1 MGEDEFKVRCVKA
14 SDSGDENDVTRAM
27 MDAYKSLKEEG
38 FTPVWM
44 TPGECLNIKRKEK
57 NCVYLFDPFEGQA
70 FDHIKSLCCRIL
82 GPRCILESLE
92 YKLEIPRK
100 ARPVYNLAMRNVVA
114 CCTNLDKQTR
124 DEVHE
129 KIELMSGSVG
139 KDFTEAVTHL
149 IAGEVGSKKYQV
161 AASLGKQIMSAD
173 WVTKV
178 WELSQT
184 RAVHGMEA
192 TLQEYR
198 CPIFKGLVITVS
210 GLDPKERNDVKKLI
224 NSEGGKYSGEMKV
237 NECTHLIINKPKG
250 TKYEFAKKWK
260 LNIVRTEWL
269 YDSIEKSFCQDS
281 EKYKV
286 LAVEDK
292 SQAKTSTPEKDVPHT
307 RASTIADLSCI
318 ANVSVISHVNET
330 AAVTTKQKSFEE
342 TDITLSGI
350 DLTQPPV
357 DLLLDGCKV
366 YLSGFRGQALE
377 KVRKVINA
385 GGGTR
390 LNQLNENVTH
400 VIVGERV
407 DKDMDFLKSAACT
420 FRPYVV
426 GAAWLAEC
434 YRQGNTVDEQPFI
447 CLEYESDISTSPK
460 IIGKPTSKEVTNPV
474 TKDEVPDAG
483 NEDTD
488 MEDIM
493 SQYLLQADSGKESD
507 DATVLDRDQ
516 TQDPNATTSDAA
528 VPSKEADKV
537 LREKD
542 KTKED
547 GDVTEMEGSPKPI
560 FRGKSFMFFGFEEDA
575 VKELSEFIV
584 ERRGR
589 VLDPKVRL
597 VPDYAVVPL
606 DGFPVDRTASEVVTN
621 AWLQICLE
629 HDTLMTDANELYHP
643 LDLNLDPQQ
652 LTGCVLSISGY
663 SGTERDCLM
672 HIAELLGAKCQDY
685 FVRKASKGLQPS
697 THLIVREAEGSK
709 YEAAKKWNIPAVSNS
724 WLFACA
730 KSGKKEKEEKFHIDN
745 KSITSVEMDKSETAL
760 RTVEVEMAD
769 NHRKPEVTSLGTG
782 EVRNQNNITDI
793 QEAVSIKDNSEIESK
808 EESKSRKSLKRT
820 SSTLDC
826 PGVSE
831 ENSRPSKVARMLENV
846 QESSRQAD
854 VGTVE
859 STSRPVDKPY
869 QGSQKENLSRVNRG
883 AVNERVK
890 ALQAEVDTTP
900 QGGSRFRTGLQT
912 PSPGRFLDLSKDFHP
927 VFDLTDALASL
938 ETPEGHRK
946 VNRRKTS
953 LPLDE
958 LYTIQIEKGLK
969 NMEET
974 QPDVENT
981 PVKTKV
987 DEEVAPLHGVI
998 AVVNKKLSSQQSEF
1012 NNIVS
1017 DLGGDYRWSYDNSCT
1032 HYIFQGR
1039 ANDTTKEFRLA
1050 RDQGKIIVS
1059 PHWLHMCKEQMAR
1072 VDETLFPHTFN
1083 PNLSLSVVSSK
1094 RTETPGRASRRSGRA
1109 LSKKGEDV
1117 TSNSSSAASTS
1128 HSKQPMPPP
1137 NTQQILSSESEL
1149 PKSVDNQSSTKQEIS
1164 PIRSASSSPPL
1175 KTNPDT
1181 SPKEGGQRSDEE
1193 AMEQEGAS
1201 TEKEGLEIG
1210 GTLELREVLSK
1221 QLEKMMG
1228 SKAKKNTRRKSKRL
1242 NSSGQMNMSG
1252 ETSGELSGE
1261 GRGSNQSRPSSRQNR
1276 WSLQDE
1282 QAGQSERRNNR
1293 QTSRAKS
1300 LENNSGPEASQSV
1313 QITWDDPTGRLE
1325 EEKLAHKLER
1335 ACSPTQDPALPPG
1348 YLDAEFSEVEEEEEE
1363 QPVPHLPHYGKK
1375 SDRQPED
1382 ERIKTP
1388 EAPTLA
1394 FPRPRHSTKGDTSEP
1409 MVAISDTEEKTK
1421 GETTR
1426 PTPVF
1431 LLSGVSQEEKDHYGA
1446 LVEQL
1451 GGQMLDGQMYNSAC
1465 THLVIGLP
1473 SRNEKFL
1480 ASVASGKWV
1489 LHKSYF
1495 EACRQEGR
1503 FVAEALYE
1511 WGGEGTSRLASSKNQ
1526 VVVKLAAAAHSWR
1539 VSVEEERKRSN
1550 TCQGAFSGW
1559 KVLLCSDP
1567 NKEASFRRLLAAG
1580 GATVLN
1586 NKPPFS
1592 RTVAATHAFIELAKY
1607 QMSQEDLEVLL
1618 SANVMCLRPDF
1629 IAAHLTDSPPPRPED
1644 FCPQE
1649 VAALV
1654 VSLKGEASGR
1664 KRLTS
1669 SSSSESR
1676 SRRTKHH

>member
-1 MGEDEFKVRCVKA
+1 MGEDEFKVRCVKT
-14 SDSGDENDVTRAM
+14 SDSDDESDGSEAM
-27 MDAYKSLKEEG
+27 MKAHKSLKTEG
-38 FTPVWM
+38 FAPVWM
-44 TPGECLNIKRKEK
+44 TPKECLKVKRKEK

-82 GPRCILESLE
+82 GPQCILESLE

-173 WVTKV
+173 WVYKV
-178 WELSQT
+178 WEISQT
-184 RAVHGMEA
+184 RAVHGLDA
-192 TLQEYR
+192 GLDEYR

-210 GLDPKERNDVKKLI
+210 GLDPQERNDVKKLI
-224 NSEGGKYSGEMKV
+224 HSEGGKYTGEMKV

-260 LNIVRTEWL
+260 LNIVRTAWL
-269 YDSIEKSFCQDS
+269 YDSVDKGFCQDT

-286 LAVEDK
+286 MVDDK

-318 ANVSVISHVNET
+318 ANVSVIGHINET
-330 AAVTTKQKSFEE
+330 AATTNIHTHKSFED
-342 TDITLSGI
+342 TDTTLNGI
-350 DLTQPPV
+350 DLTQPPA
-357 DLLLDGCKV
+357 DLFLDGCKIF
-366 YLSGFRGQALE
+366 LSGFKGQALE

-390 LNQLNENVTH
+390 LNQLNENVSH

-407 DKDMDFLKSAACT
+407 EKDMNLLKEAT
-420 FRPYVV
+420 FRPHVV
-426 GAAWLAEC
+426 GAVWLAEC
-434 YRQGNTVDEQPFI
+434 YRQGHAVEEQPYLCPEFA
-447 CLEYESDISTSPK
+447 SDLPLSPK
-460 IIGKPTSKEVTNPV
+460 TKGKLTAKEPSPV
-474 TKDEVPDAG
+474 TKDKVPEADNQDA
-483 NEDTD
+483 D

-493 SQYLLQADSGKESD
+493 SQYLLQADHGLGSQD
-507 DATVLDRDQ
+507 TTVLDKDQ
-516 TQDPNATTSDAA
+516 TQDPSAPAPGAEGPPREREEEAA
-528 VPSKEADKV
+528 GE
-537 LREKD
+537 
-542 KTKED
+542 
-547 GDVTEMEGSPKPI
+547 GDVTEDPDMEGSPKPI
-560 FRGKSFMFFGFEEDA
+560 FRRKSFMFFGFEEDA
-575 VKELSEFIV
+575 VKELTQFIV

-589 VLDPKVRL
+589 VFDPKVRVVL
-597 VPDYAVVPL
+597 DYAVVPL

-643 LDLNLDPQQ
+643 LDLNLEPQQ

-709 YEAAKKWNIPAVSNS
+709 YEAAKKWNIPAVSNR

-730 KSGKKEKEEKFHIDN
+730 KSGKREKEEKFHIDN
-745 KSITSVEMDKSETAL
+745 KNIDSVEMEVQETST
-760 RTVEVEMAD
+760 RTAEVEISEH
-769 NHRKPEVTSLGTG
+769 HRKPDEALVGRG
-782 EVRNQNNITDI
+782 EVRQQNSIMDK
-793 QEAVSIKDNSEIESK
+793 QEAVPTNDSTVNVPVEEIRG
-808 EESKSRKSLKRT
+808 RKSLKRT

-826 PGVSE
+826 PGTTE
-831 ENSRPSKVARMLENV
+831 DNNRPSKVARTLENV
-846 QESSRQAD
+846 KESSRQMD
-854 VGTVE
+854 SGTEE
-859 STSRPVDKPY
+859 SISRPVDKPN
-869 QGSQKENLSRVNRG
+869 QGSQKENVSRVNKA

-912 PSPGRFLDLSKDFHP
+912 PSPGRFLDLSKEFHP

-946 VNRRKTS
+946 VSRRKTS

-969 NMEET
+969 NMEEG
-974 QPDVENT
+974 QPAVEKT
-981 PVKTKV
+981 PIKV
-987 DEEVAPLHGVI
+987 DKEVPPLHGVTI
-998 AVVNKKLSSQQSEF
+998 VVNKKLSSQQSDF

-1032 HYIFQGR
+1032 HYVFQGR

-1059 PHWLHMCKEQMAR
+1059 PHWLQMCKEQMAR
-1072 VDETLFPHTFN
+1072 VDESLFPHTFN
-1083 PNLSLSVVSSK
+1083 PNLSLSVVTSK
-1094 RTETPGRASRRSGRA
+1094 RTETPGRASRRAGRA
-1109 LSKKGEDV
+1109 GSRKGEEV
-1117 TSNSSSAASTS
+1117 ASSSNTTTSTS
-1128 HSKQPMPPP
+1128 HSKQ
-1137 NTQQILSSESEL
+1137 LSPS
-1149 PKSVDNQSSTKQEIS
+1149 PKPEQSINSKPALSKTEDLQSDTKQEIS
-1164 PIRSASSSPPL
+1164 PLRSESSSPPQGT
-1175 KTNPDT
+1175 KPDT
-1181 SPKEGGQRSDEE
+1181 SPKEEGQKSGEE
-1193 AMEQEGAS
+1193 VMEQEGGAKE
-1201 TEKEGLEIG
+1201 TEGLEIG

-1261 GRGSNQSRPSSRQNR
+1261 GRNSNHSRPPSHQNR

-1282 QAGQSERRNNR
+1282 QSGQNERRNSR
-1293 QTSRAKS
+1293 QTTGGKS

-1363 QPVPHLPHYGKK
+1363 EEKPVPHLPHYGKTP
-1375 SDRQPED
+1375 DRHPED
-1382 ERIKTP
+1382 DRIKTP
-1388 EAPTLA
+1388 EAPALA
-1394 FPRPRHSTKGDTSEP
+1394 FPKPRHSTRGDISEP
-1409 MVAISDTEEKTK
+1409 VVAVSDAEEKAK
-1421 GETTR
+1421 EETAR

-1451 GGQMLDGQMYNSAC
+1451 GGQMLDGQMYSSAC

-1495 EACRQEGR
+1495 EACRQEGK
-1503 FVAEALYE
+1503 FVPEALYE
-1511 WGGEGTSRLASSKNQ
+1511 WGGEGTSSLASSKNQ

-1539 VSVEEERKRSN
+1539 VSVDEERQRSGS
-1550 TCQGAFSGW
+1550 CFGAFSGW
-1559 KVLLCSDP
+1559 KVLLCADP
-1567 NKEASFRRLLAAG
+1567 NKESSFRRLLAAG
-1580 GATVLN
+1580 GATVLT

-1592 RTVAATHAFIELAKY
+1592 RSLSATHAFIELSKY
-1607 QMSQEDLEVLL
+1607 KMSQEDLEVLL
-1618 SANVMCLRPDF
+1618 SNNVSCLRPDF

-1644 FCPQE
+1644 FCPPE
-1649 VAALV
+1649 VSALS
-1654 VSLKGEASGR
+1654 VSMKGEMSGR
-1664 KRLTS
+1664 RKLSS

-1676 SRRTKHH
+1676 NRRAKHH

>member
-14 SDSGDENDVTRAM
+14 SDAGDENDVSKAM
-27 MDAYKSLKEEG
+27 MDAYKSLKAEG

-44 TPGECLNIKRKEK
+44 SPKECLSIKRKEK
-57 NCVYLFDPFEGQA
+57 NCVYLFDPFEGRA
-70 FDHIKSLCCRIL
+70 FEHIKSLCCRIL
-82 GPRCILESLE
+82 GPHCILESLE

-161 AASLGKQIMSAD
+161 AASLGKTDHAAE
-173 WVTKV
+173 WVNKV
-178 WELSQT
+178 WEVSQT
-184 RAVHGMEA
+184 RAVHGMDA

-210 GLDPKERNDVKKLI
+210 GLDPQERNDVKKLI
-224 NSEGGKYSGEMKV
+224 NSEGGKYTGEMKV
-237 NECTHLIINKPKG
+237 NECTHLIINNPKG

-269 YDSIEKSFCQDS
+269 YDCIGKGFCQET

-286 LAVEDK
+286 VAETDK
-292 SQAKTSTPEKDVPHT
+292 SLAKTSTPEKDVPHT

-318 ANVSVISHVNET
+318 ANVSVIGHINET
-330 AAVTTKQKSFEE
+330 AATTTTTHKSFEE
-342 TDITLSGI
+342 TDTTLNGI
-350 DLTQPPV
+350 DLTQPPA
-357 DLLLDGCKV
+357 DLFLDGCKV

-390 LNQLNENVTH
+390 LNHLNENVTH
-400 VIVGERV
+400 VIVGERL
-407 DKDMDFLKSAACT
+407 DKDIDFLKTAT
-420 FRPYVV
+420 FRPHVV
-426 GAAWLAEC
+426 GAVWLAEC
-434 YRQGNTVDEQPFI
+434 YKQGHTVDEQPYI
-447 CLEYESDISTSPK
+447 CLDYETDLSASPK
-460 IIGKPTSKEVTNPV
+460 IKGKSTTAKETTSTV
-474 TKDEVPDAG
+474 TKDKIEDAG
-483 NEDTD
+483 NQDED

-493 SQYLLQADSGKESD
+493 SQYLLQANPGGASQDE
-507 DATVLDRDQ
+507 TVIDRDQ
-516 TQDPNATTSDAA
+516 TQDPNAPTSEAERA
-528 VPSKEADKV
+528 PRESEGVSKE
-537 LREKD
+537 
-542 KTKED
+542 KEEEASGD
-547 GDVTEMEGSPKPI
+547 GNITEDPEMEGGPKPI
-560 FRGKSFMFFGFEEDA
+560 FRGKSLMFFGFEDDA
-575 VKELSEFIV
+575 VRELTQFVV

-589 VLDPKVRL
+589 VLDPKSRV

-629 HDTLMTDANELYHP
+629 HDTLMTDSNELYHP
-643 LDLNLDPQQ
+643 LDLDLEPQQ
-652 LTGCVLSISGY
+652 LSGCVLSISGY

-709 YEAAKKWNIPAVSNS
+709 YEAAKKWSIPAVSNS

-730 KSGKKEKEEKFHIDN
+730 KSGKREKEEKFHIDN
-745 KSITSVEMDKSETAL
+745 KDITPVEMEVQQTSATTKEEETSNSSIKPEEEVSVG
-760 RTVEVEMAD
+760 RGEVENKTSLID
-769 NHRKPEVTSLGTG
+769 NQKAVPTIDNTESKTKEVTKT
-782 EVRNQNNITDI
+782 
-793 QEAVSIKDNSEIESK
+793 
-808 EESKSRKSLKRT
+808 RKSLKRT

-826 PGVSE
+826 PGVTGDHD
-831 ENSRPSKVARMLENV
+831 RPSKIARVLESV
-846 QESSRQAD
+846 KEKGRAMDSS
-854 VGTVE
+854 TE
-859 STSRPVDKPY
+859 ESRPVEKPY
-869 QGSQKENLSRVNRG
+869 QQGSQKENVSKVNRG
-883 AVNERVK
+883 VVNERVK

-900 QGGSRFRTGLQT
+900 QGGARIRTGLQT
-912 PSPGRFLDLSKDFHP
+912 PSPGRFLDLSKEFHP
-927 VFDLTDALASL
+927 VFDLTDAMASL

-958 LYTIQIEKGLK
+958 LYTIQLEKGLK
-969 NMEET
+969 NMEEA
-974 QPDVENT
+974 QPAVETSPIKMN
-981 PVKTKV
+981 
-987 DEEVAPLHGVI
+987 EELGPLHGVI
-998 AVVNKKLSSQQSEF
+998 IVVNKKLSSQQSEF

-1039 ANDTTKEFRLA
+1039 TNDTTKEFRLA

-1059 PHWLHMCKEQMAR
+1059 PHWLHMCKEQVAR
-1072 VDETLFPHTFN
+1072 VDESLFPHTFN

-1109 LSKKGEDV
+1109 LTRKGEDAV
-1117 TSNSSSAASTS
+1117 
-1128 HSKQPMPPP
+1128 
-1137 NTQQILSSESEL
+1137 LSSNTSTALSKSSTQNTEQNSKSEV
-1149 PKSVDNQSSTKQEIS
+1149 PKTSENQSSAKQEPS
-1164 PIRSASSSPPL
+1164 PLRSAASSSPL
-1175 KTNPDT
+1175 GTKPDR
-1181 SPKEGGQRSDEE
+1181 SPKEEGQRSGEE
-1193 AMEQEGAS
+1193 AMDQEGAT
-1201 TEKEGLEIG
+1201 TEKQEGLEMG

-1261 GRGSNQSRPSSRQNR
+1261 GRNSSHSRPPSRQNR

-1282 QAGQSERRNNR
+1282 QAGQSERRNSR
-1293 QTSRAKS
+1293 QTSGAKS
-1300 LENNSGPEASQSV
+1300 LDNNSGPEASQSV

-1335 ACSPTQDPALPPG
+1335 ACSPTQDPSLPPG

-1363 QPVPHLPHYGKK
+1363 EHPVPNLPHYGKTE
-1375 SDRQPED
+1375 RRPED

-1388 EAPTLA
+1388 EAPALA
-1394 FPRPRHSTKGDTSEP
+1394 FPRPRHSTRGDPSESLVP
-1409 MVAISDTEEKTK
+1409 VHDAEEKAE

-1451 GGQMLDGQMYNSAC
+1451 GGQMLDGQMYNSSC

-1495 EACRQEGR
+1495 EACRQEGK
-1503 FVAEALYE
+1503 FVPEALYE

-1526 VVVKLAAAAHSWR
+1526 AVVKLAAAAHSWR
-1539 VSVEEERKRSN
+1539 VSVEEERKRSGS
-1550 TCQGAFSGW
+1550 CFGAFSGW
-1559 KVLLCSDP
+1559 KVLLCADP
-1567 NKEASFRRLLAAG
+1567 NKESSFRRLLAAG
-1580 GATVLN
+1580 GATVLT
-1586 NKPPFS
+1586 NKPPFTKTLS
-1592 RTVAATHAFIELAKY
+1592 ATHAFIELSKY
-1607 QMSQEDLEVLL
+1607 KMSQEDLEVLL
-1618 SANVMCLRPDF
+1618 SINVLCLRPDF
-1629 IAAHLTDSPPPRPED
+1629 IAAHLTDSPPPRSED
-1644 FCPQE
+1644 FCPPE
-1649 VAALV
+1649 VAALI

-1664 KRLTS
+1664 KKS
-1669 SSSSESR
+1669 SSSSNESR
-1676 SRRTKHH
+1676 SRRTKNH

>member
-1 MGEDEFKVRCVKA
+1 MGENDFKVRCVRA
-14 SDSGDENDVTRAM
+14 SDAGDENDVTKAM
-27 MDAYKSLKEEG
+27 MDAYKSLKAEG

-44 TPGECLNIKRKEK
+44 TPKECLSIKRKEK
-57 NCVYLFDPFEGQA
+57 NCVYLFDPFQGPA

-82 GPRCILESLE
+82 GPNCILESLE

-161 AASLGKQIMSAD
+161 AATLGKQIMSAE
-173 WVTKV
+173 WVYKV
-178 WELSQT
+178 WEVSQN
-184 RAVHGMEA
+184 RAVHGMDG

-210 GLDPKERNDVKKLI
+210 GLDPQERNDVKKLI
-224 NSEGGKYSGEMKV
+224 NSEGGKYTGEMKV

-250 TKYEFAKKWK
+250 TKFEFAKKWK

-269 YDSIEKSFCQDS
+269 YDSISKGFCQET

-286 LAVEDK
+286 VAENDK
-292 SQAKTSTPEKDVPHT
+292 SLAKTSTPEKDVPHT

-318 ANVSVISHVNET
+318 ANISVIGHINET
-330 AAVTTKQKSFEE
+330 AATTTTTTHKSFDE
-342 TDITLSGI
+342 TDATLNGI
-350 DLTQPPV
+350 DLTQPSS
-357 DLLLDGCKV
+357 DLFLDGCKV
-366 YLSGFRGQALE
+366 YLSGFRGVALE

-400 VIVGERV
+400 VIVGEQV
-407 DKDMDFLKSAACT
+407 DKDLDFLKTVT
-420 FRPYVV
+420 FRPHVV
-426 GAAWLAEC
+426 KAVWLAEC
-434 YRQGNTVDEQPFI
+434 FKQGHTVDEQPYI
-447 CLEYESDISTSPK
+447 CLEYETELTTSPK
-460 IIGKPTSKEVTNPV
+460 IKGKPAAVKETTSTLTNDKKAEVADQ
-474 TKDEVPDAG
+474 DE
-483 NEDTD
+483 D
-488 MEDIM
+488 MDDIM
-493 SQYLLQADSGKESD
+493 SQYLLQANPGGTSQDE
-507 DATVLDRDQ
+507 TVLDEDQ
-516 TQDPNATTSDAA
+516 TQDPNAPNSEGL
-528 VPSKEADKV
+528 PKEAV
-537 LREKD
+537 TEEKE
-542 KTKED
+542 ED
-547 GDVTEMEGSPKPI
+547 ATRDRDVTEDTEMEGSPKPI
-560 FRGKSFMFFGFEEDA
+560 FRGKSFMFFGFEDDA
-575 VKELSEFIV
+575 VHELTQFIV

-589 VLDPKVRL
+589 VLDPKARM

-606 DGFPVDRTASEVVTN
+606 DGFPVDRTVSEVVTN

-652 LTGCVLSISGY
+652 LSGCVLSISGY
-663 SGTERDCLM
+663 SGTERDCLV
-672 HIAELLGAKCQDY
+672 HIAEVLGATCQDY
-685 FVRKASKGLQPS
+685 FVRKANKGLQPS

-730 KSGKKEKEEKFHIDN
+730 KSGKREKEEQYHIDN
-745 KSITSVEMDKSETAL
+745 KKPTPVEMELQETSVKTKGIEIS
-760 RTVEVEMAD
+760 
-769 NHRKPEVTSLGTG
+769 NNISKPEVSVGRG
-782 EVRNQNNITDI
+782 EDKNQNSITNSK
-793 QEAVSIKDNSEIESK
+793 QAVPSK
-808 EESKSRKSLKRT
+808 ENTESETKETKTRKSLKRT
-820 SSTLDC
+820 NSKVDC
-826 PGVSE
+826 PDLDDDQ
-831 ENSRPSKVARMLENV
+831 SRPSKVPRVLESV
-846 QESSRQAD
+846 KESGKQT
-854 VGTVE
+854 GTE
-859 STSRPVDKPY
+859 EDRPTDKAY
-869 QGSQKENLSRVNRG
+869 QQGSQKENMSRLNKA
-883 AVNERVK
+883 AVNDRVK

-900 QGGSRFRTGLQT
+900 QGGARFRTGLQT
-912 PSPGRFLDLSKDFHP
+912 PSPGRFLDLSKEFHP
-927 VFDLTDALASL
+927 VFDLTDAMASL

-969 NMEET
+969 NMEAV
-974 QPDVENT
+974 QPEEKS
-981 PVKTKV
+981 PVKV
-987 DEEVAPLHGVI
+987 EEEVAPLHGVTI
-998 AVVNKKLSSQQSEF
+998 VVNKKLLSQQSEF

-1017 DLGGDYRWSYDNSCT
+1017 DLGGDYRWSYDNTCT

-1039 ANDTTKEFRLA
+1039 SNDTTKEFRLA

-1059 PHWLHMCKEQMAR
+1059 PHWIHMCKEQNAR
-1072 VDETLFPHTFN
+1072 VDESLFPHTFN

-1109 LSKKGEDV
+1109 MARKEDDTVV
-1117 TSNSSSAASTS
+1117 TSSTI
-1128 HSKQPMPPP
+1128 HSKTSPPK
-1137 NTQQILSSESEL
+1137 TEQKSE
-1149 PKSVDNQSSTKQEIS
+1149 QSSTKQEIS
-1164 PIRSASSSPPL
+1164 PLKAAGSSSPAGA
-1175 KTNPDT
+1175 KSDK
-1181 SPKEGGQRSDEE
+1181 SPKEEGQKSGEE
-1193 AMEQEGAS
+1193 AMEHEDTT
-1201 TEKEGLEIG
+1201 TEKQEGLEIG

-1228 SKAKKNTRRKSKRL
+1228 SKAKKSTRRKSKRL

-1261 GRGSNQSRPSSRQNR
+1261 GRNSSHSRPPSRQNR

-1282 QAGQSERRNNR
+1282 QAGQSERRNSR
-1293 QTSRAKS
+1293 QTSGAKS
-1300 LENNSGPEASQSV
+1300 LESNSGPEASQSV

-1335 ACSPTQDPALPPG
+1335 ACSPTQDPSLPPG

-1363 QPVPHLPHYGKK
+1363 DKPVPNLPSYGKTSERNK
-1375 SDRQPED
+1375 ED

-1388 EAPTLA
+1388 EAPALA
-1394 FPRPRHSTKGDTSEP
+1394 FPRPRHSNREDPSESLP
-1409 MVAISDTEEKTK
+1409 KATDNEEKEQ
-1421 GETTR
+1421 GEATR
-1426 PTPVF
+1426 PIPVF

-1495 EACRQEGR
+1495 EACQQEGK

-1511 WGGEGTSRLASSKNQ
+1511 WGGEGTSSLASSKNQ
-1526 VVVKLAAAAHSWR
+1526 AVVKLAAAAHSWR
-1539 VSVEEERKRSN
+1539 VSVEEERKRSGS
-1550 TCQGAFSGW
+1550 CLGAFSGW
-1559 KVLLCSDP
+1559 KVLLCADP
-1567 NKEASFRRLLAAG
+1567 NKESSFRRLLAAG
-1580 GATVLN
+1580 GATVLT
-1586 NKPPFS
+1586 NKPPFPKTLS
-1592 RTVAATHAFIELAKY
+1592 ATHAFIELSKY
-1607 QMSQEDLEVLL
+1607 KMSQEDLEVLI
-1618 SANVMCLRPDF
+1618 SANVLCLRPDF
-1629 IAAHLTDSPPPRPED
+1629 IAAHLTDSPPPRSDD
-1644 FCPQE
+1644 FCPPE
-1649 VAALV
+1649 VAALII
-1654 VSLKGEASGR
+1654 SLKGESSGR
-1664 KRLTS
+1664 RKLSSS

-1676 SRRTKHH
+1676 RRRTKNH